1 MSTVERYATATL
13 KNESLRILRIW
24 AASSPPP
31 AAPVSV
37 QAYCRNE
44 MDTFLLQCTTRNVN
58 ANSVASAKAAGE
70 LLESGS
76 RAGSES
82 GESTLQVGDQI
93 VAVFESDREPQKVGR
108 DARFSLCF

>member
-1 MSTVERYATATL
+1 MSAMERYATVTL
-13 KNESLRILRIW
+13 KNESLRILRDFW

-82 GESTLQVGDQI
+82 GESALEIGDQI
-93 VAVFESDREPQKVGR
+93 VAIFESDREPQK
-108 DARFSLCF
+108 